1 MVIMSLQDQELMSTL
16 FYYLRERYSH
26 HVQMIAESALKR
38 FPNDSMLKLYLALVA
53 VAEGK
58 FQDAIRRFT
67 ELKDKEDYTLAAL
80 ISLAQTHKKCSD
92 IDQDTVK
99 GYEVKIR
106 ELRRQANGMALY
118 LAAMVLFHFQRY
130 EKAREYVE
138 RSLKANLLFV
148 EALNLNG
155 WIDLT
160 VNDEQVQKKAIRYF
174 EGCVNDDERMNVDTQ
189 MGKARYFQ
197 WSRAYMSAMDVV
209 NIVIVNFPK
218 YIPALIEK
226 MRLQLTL
233 KDWDQAIDVAQ
244 RCLAMDS
251 NCIEAFKCQ
260 LLHSLC
266 QTGKMAEARQKLTDL
281 GRALSTSEPDNANQ
295 YYRISTYFSLL
306 CGRDPVILQQL
317 VQFAE
322 RATVLDSRNQKYAV
336 TLGRILL
343 LQGRTKEAIKQFQ
356 TTLEFSETS
365 VVGLQ
370 GIVQCQLA
378 QGSLKEASTQ
388 LEFLKELQHTTGKN
402 AELAYMTALLGRKQS
417 MSSVKILGDLDE
429 ATDLHF
435 YNLEKIHPGT
445 EYYEALNPDFL
456 VQLVNEYL
464 TLTPQQPP
472 ITGVFS
478 YPSIGTRRPD
488 DSVLTRCLRILEPL
502 TNAMPGFQRA
512 VYLLAY
518 VQFLMG
524 DMSTALSTVKTCLEL
539 DTTFIEGHILSAQ
552 IYLHQDNLK
561 LAEQALETG
570 LSNNFEVR
578 THPLYQL
585 VRAQL
590 LIKQGSSTSAV
601 QILKQTI
608 ASLNNSSGSIGTRP
622 TLRSG
627 AENARVTKNITLSD
641 RLTFALALA
650 EAHRN
655 LGEFHEA
662 TKVLQDAQ
670 LSFAGSPEVGR
681 ITIASADLALSQG
694 DHEMALNTLRG
705 IRQEHP
711 YYLTARQQ
719 MANIYLH
726 HRKEKKLYV
735 ACYRELAETIGT
747 AEANLLLGDAYMTI
761 QEPDRAMEVYEA
773 VLRKHP
779 NDLRLAS
786 KMGKALVRTHNYS
799 KAVSYYEAAVKG
811 GQITLRLDLTDLLI
825 KLKQYEKAKRLLMP
839 MATENNNDP
848 VTFEFTEVRRLIN
861 QLIELCALEP
871 TKTTEHIQLMT
882 RTKEVQARKL
892 TRAQTSEANN
902 VVAEQRLIMADIC
915 LQLATLHTREYQQM
929 ICERGLAVK
938 EKAKFKD
945 ESCLRGGILDSAGE
959 TTLSAAQHMSAAVT
973 LCQEAIGHMAMIAG
987 KNELDPRR
995 PSTLSLIRPIGEGD
1009 LGRIRRA
1016 AVQTEARALF
1026 QLGSLYLT
1034 AMDYVNCEQE
1044 TLKLAQLQEEI
1055 DVYEQ
1060 TNLSDYIEP
1069 TKKIAPEDFSSIDP
1083 AHNPCSPKKQAE
1095 QQSHQVLLLSPA
1107 HSSSLLMAELSHI
1120 KGDFESTA
1128 KHLENAVSKY
1138 PTDYHIMSRLVD
1150 AMRRAG
1156 KLPRALE
1163 LLNKSRALDPQGNNS
1178 TGFNYCLG
1186 LCYWANGEN
1195 ALALQ
1200 HLNRARVD
1208 GNFAEDAVY
1217 RMVEICLS
1225 PQMGQISA
1233 SGEMS
1238 DQIMLANQFNTSV
1251 VNSSAHSS
1259 SLVAG
1264 KNAGKVA
1271 ACEEAQKR
1279 SFNGIETAEKL
1290 LKDLR
1295 VIKSKKRHR
1304 FLTNMIL
1311 LATGS
1316 KTKVETALETF
1327 AQMTQK
1333 EEAEELE
1340 KAWLLLVDLYIQ
1352 GGKMDLAH
1360 ELLKRCLQYNKS
1372 CAKAYECVGFIMEKD
1387 QNFLEAARNYELA
1400 WVHSNKQNP
1409 AVGYKLAY
1417 NYLKVRQLIEAIEVC
1432 LQVSAYNLS
1441 ELSENPKGNFG
1452 KSSIQSQNLI
1462 SQKPGYDSS
1471 DSLIITVRL
1480 RD

>member
-1 MVIMSLQDQELMSTL
+1 MALQDQELMSTL
-16 FYYLRERYSH
+16 FYYLREGYSH
-26 HVQMIAESALKR
+26 HVQMIAESALR
-38 FPNDSMLKLYLALVA
+38 RLPNDSMLKLYLALVA

-58 FQDAIRRFT
+58 LQDAIRRFT

-80 ISLAQTHKKCSD
+80 ISLAQTHKKCPD
-92 IDQDTVK
+92 TDQDTVK

-155 WIDLT
+155 WIDMMA
-160 VNDEQVQKKAIRYF
+160 NDEQVQKKAIRYF
-174 EGCVNDDERMNVDTQ
+174 EGCVNDDERMNVDSQ
-189 MGKARYFQ
+189 MGKVRYFQ
-197 WSRAYMSAMDVV
+197 WSRAYMSAMDIV

-226 MRLQLTL
+226 MRLQLML

-266 QTGKMAEARQKLTDL
+266 QTGKMVEARQKLTDL
-281 GRALSTSEPDNANQ
+281 GRALNTSEPDNANQ

-317 VQFAE
+317 LQFAE

-336 TLGRILL
+336 TLGRILF
-343 LQGRTKEAIKQFQ
+343 LQGKTKEAIKQFQ

-402 AELAYMTALLGRKQS
+402 AELAYMTAVLGRKQS

-435 YNLEKIHPGT
+435 HNLEKIHPGP

-464 TLTPQQPP
+464 TLAPQQPP
-472 ITGVFS
+472 IIGVFS
-478 YPSIGTRRPD
+478 YSSIGTRRPD

-502 TNAMPGFQRA
+502 TNAMPGYQRA

-524 DMSTALSTVKTCLEL
+524 VMSTALSTIKTCLEL
-539 DTTFIEGHILSAQ
+539 DTTFIEGHILLAQ

-585 VRAQL
+585 VRARL

-622 TLRSG
+622 TLRNG

-641 RLTFALALA
+641 RLTLALALA

-681 ITIASADLALSQG
+681 IIIASADLALSQG
-694 DHEMALNTLRG
+694 DHETALNTLRG
-705 IRQEHP
+705 IRQEQP

-811 GQITLRLDLTDLLI
+811 GQVTLRLDLTDLLI
-825 KLKQYEKAKRLLMP
+825 KLKQYEKAKRILMP
-839 MATENNNDP
+839 MATEDNCDPGSQLTLCVTLRLDLTDLLIKLKQYEKAKRILMPMATEDNCDP
-848 VTFEFTEVRRLIN
+848 VTFDFTEVRRLIK

-882 RTKEVQARKL
+882 RTKAVQARKL
-892 TRAQTSEANN
+892 TRAQTSEAND

-938 EKAKFKD
+938 EKTKFKD
-945 ESCLRGGILDSAGE
+945 ESYLRDGIIDSAGE
-959 TTLSAAQHMSAAVT
+959 TTLSAAQHMSVAVT
-973 LCQEAIGHMAMIAG
+973 LCQEAIGHMATIAG

-995 PSTLSLIRPIGEGD
+995 PSTLSLIRTIGEGD

-1055 DVYEQ
+1055 DACEQ
-1060 TNLSDYIEP
+1060 TILSDYSEP
-1069 TKKIAPEDFSSIDP
+1069 TKKIAPEDLSSIDP
-1083 AHNPCSPKKQAE
+1083 AHNPCSSKKQTE
-1095 QQSHQVLLLSPA
+1095 RESHQVLLLSPA

-1120 KGDFESTA
+1120 KGDFDGAA
-1128 KHLENAVSKY
+1128 KHLENAVGKY
-1138 PTDYHIMSRLVD
+1138 PTDYHIMSLLVD

-1178 TGFNYCLG
+1178 AGFNYCLG
-1186 LCYWANGEN
+1186 LCYWSNGES

-1208 GNFAEDAVY
+1208 GDFAEDAVY
-1217 RMVEICLS
+1217 RM
-1225 PQMGQISA
+1225 
-1233 SGEMS
+1233 
-1238 DQIMLANQFNTSV
+1238 
-1251 VNSSAHSS
+1251 
-1259 SLVAG
+1259 
-1264 KNAGKVA
+1264 
-1271 ACEEAQKR
+1271 
-1279 SFNGIETAEKL
+1279 
-1290 LKDLR
+1290 DLR

-1316 KTKVETALETF
+1316 KTKVETALEAF
-1327 AQMTQK
+1327 AQMTQEEPESIAVIYGAAVCYIALK
-1333 EEAEELE
+1333 QTQKARNQLKRLAKIHWVAHEAEELE
-1340 KAWLLLVDLYIQ
+1340 KAWLLLADLYIQ
-1352 GGKMDLAH
+1352 GGKMDLAQ

-1372 CAKAYECVGFIMEKD
+1372 CAKAYEYIGFIMEKD

-1432 LQVSAYNLS
+1432 LQVS
-1441 ELSENPKGNFG
+1441 P
-1452 KSSIQSQNLI
+1452 SI
-1462 SQKPGYDSS
+1462 
-1471 DSLIITVRL
+1471 
-1480 RD
+1480 